1 MPPGWAIA
9 PYPRPVAWLLTLLV
23 FSFYLDL
30 PCFATCAQRTSR
42 ALVVRPSALPRPLSR
57 LTSSCPTDNNWPTRT
72 VIVPTVRAG
81 LAQFEHSRQPYHLFA
96 MPLQK
101 SFSDQN
107 GSTKP
112 RQPWIRAK
120 SHSAGNTTKPGP
132 QRPLAPVSEAARNK
146 LHAYDFRPAPET
158 AGKENAV
165 SPKKGKQP
173 AGKASNIKQ
182 QHDDQDAAPAKQKPA
197 VTPSGRL
204 AWQDLIG
211 TSEAVEEETD
221 ASPNERILWDTK
233 QNGPPVSPIIHQRR
247 GKKRARSSSPVSS
260 PANNSRST
268 PPTVNVKQLSAAL
281 KSPHADPALELWDRF
296 SCSGSTATTSLGAP
310 NLALAQVMVSSSPQ
324 PAKFI
329 AAPGAAN
336 APSEGGLRRAISCGA
351 HWPKRR
357 RGDRGEPLARM
368 DAVAESSPSRGSK
381 SSMVNTLLQSM
392 TGEINRS
399 KAVQVQNDAM
409 RSPSPRKRVQCVAA
423 LADGS
428 PSKPPP
434 RFRTAPPEPNRK
446 THESTKLQALKDD
459 FSDYGDDDFD
469 DFDEDTLMVLDAT
482 AAPART
488 IKETTPL
495 PTPDTGPGKDT
506 AAALAGDPKSSSDD
520 DFGDLD
526 DDVFAAAEDLMAQAE
541 SSLAS
546 PAGPVPVPGPPRA
559 GTPVVPVGEAPDG
572 GDDAYGDDFG
582 LDFDFDAAEIAATQ
596 SVKQASA
603 GGSLPPVRTK

>member
-1 MPPGWAIA
+1 
-9 PYPRPVAWLLTLLV
+9 
-23 FSFYLDL
+23 
-30 PCFATCAQRTSR
+30 
-42 ALVVRPSALPRPLSR
+42 
-57 LTSSCPTDNNWPTRT
+57 
-72 VIVPTVRAG
+72 
-81 LAQFEHSRQPYHLFA
+81 

-146 LHAYDFRPAPET
+146 LHAYDFRPGPET

-165 SPKKGKQP
+165 STKKGNQP
-173 AGKASNIKQ
+173 AGKPPNDKG
-182 QHDDQDAAPAKQKPA
+182 HDDQDVAPAKLNPA
-197 VTPSGRL
+197 VTPSSRL

-211 TSEAVEEETD
+211 APDAVEEETD
-221 ASPNERILWDTK
+221 TSPNERILWDTK
-233 QNGPPVSPIIHQRR
+233 QNGPPISPIVHQRR

-260 PANNSRST
+260 PANNPRSS
-268 PPTVNVKQLSAAL
+268 PPTVNVKQLSEAL

-296 SCSGSTATTSLGAP
+296 SCSGSTATASFGAP
-310 NLALAQVMVSSSPQ
+310 NPALAQVMISSSPQ
-324 PAKFI
+324 PAKFM

-336 APSEGGLRRAISCGA
+336 ASSEGGLRRAISCGA

-368 DAVAESSPSRGSK
+368 DAVAENSPSRGSK

-399 KAVQVQNDAM
+399 KAVQVQTEAM
-409 RSPSPRKRVQCVAA
+409 RSPSPRSKVQCVAA
-423 LADGS
+423 LANGS

-434 RFRTAPPEPNRK
+434 RFRTAPPEPARE
-446 THESTKLQALKDD
+446 THASTKPEALKDD

-469 DFDEDTLMVLDAT
+469 DFDADTLMVLDAT
-482 AAPART
+482 TAPART
-488 IKETTPL
+488 MKKPTPM

-506 AAALAGDPKSSSDD
+506 TATLAGDVKSSSDD

-526 DDVFAAAEDLMAQAE
+526 DDVFAAAEDLIAQAE
-541 SSLAS
+541 SSLTS
-546 PAGPVPVPGPPRA
+546 PVNPVHVPGPSRGGEPTA
-559 GTPVVPVGEAPDG
+559 TVGEAQDG